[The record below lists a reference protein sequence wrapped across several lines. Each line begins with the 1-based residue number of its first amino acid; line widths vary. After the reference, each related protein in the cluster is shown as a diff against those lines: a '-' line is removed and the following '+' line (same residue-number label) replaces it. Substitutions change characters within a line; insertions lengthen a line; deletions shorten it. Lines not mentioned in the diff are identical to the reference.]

1 MLRSWH
7 GAGQRR
13 NAMQGRPAAHEHGAT
28 ASLERPLP
36 AADPLITSRRIGND
50 VVLGVASLLSGSDAK
65 TYR

>member
-1 MLRSWH
+1 
-7 GAGQRR
+7 
-13 NAMQGRPAAHEHGAT
+13 MQGRPAAHEHGAT